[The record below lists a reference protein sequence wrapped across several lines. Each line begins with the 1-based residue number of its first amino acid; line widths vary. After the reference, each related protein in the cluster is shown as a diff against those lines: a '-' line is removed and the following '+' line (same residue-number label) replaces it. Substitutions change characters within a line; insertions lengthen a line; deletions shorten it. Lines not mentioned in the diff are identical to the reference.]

1 MPEWQRTVLRLRNYQ
16 KNSDD
21 NSSPATLSEGVG
33 MAVKQRISGKVICVE
48 LFAVI
53 RREFIYIS
61 YYFYVQL
68 RQIAFYWILGMV
80 IGSLVSVFAKDAIH
94 NCFGRIRD
102 KKWGIFGVIPAS
114 LLGIASPLCM
124 YGTIP
129 IAASFSRHGMRHDW
143 LAAFMM
149 SSVLLNPQLLF
160 YSTALGGTAM
170 AVRLFSCT
178 LCGIFAGLAVHFAYG
193 KKMFFDFAGFEPRA
207 SHDTDPNLVI
217 RFLKNL
223 GRNVRATALYFLIG
237 VLLSALFQRYV
248 PADGFAELFGKRNEG
263 FGVLMAATIG
273 VPLYACGGGTI
284 PLLRQWL
291 VSGMS
296 MGSAA
301 AFMITGPATKITN
314 LGALKIVLGA
324 RRFVLYLV
332 FVMVFSLVTG
342 LITNTIV

>member
-1 MPEWQRTVLRLRNYQ
+1 MWLMETV
-16 KNSDD
+16 
-21 NSSPATLSEGVG
+21 
-33 MAVKQRISGKVICVE
+33 
-48 LFAVI
+48 

-61 YYFYVQL
+61 YYFMVQL
-68 RQIAFYWILGMV
+68 RQIAFYLILGMV
-80 IGSLVSVFAKDAIH
+80 VGSFVSVFAKDAIH
-94 NCFGRIRD
+94 GCFERIKD
-102 KKWGIFGVIPAS
+102 KKWGVLGVVPAS

-160 YSTALGGTAM
+160 YSTALGGIAM
-170 AVRLFSCT
+170 AVRLVSCT
-178 LCGIFAGLAVHFAYG
+178 LCGIAAGLMVHIAYG
-193 KKMFFDFAGFEPRA
+193 KKPFFDFTGFEPRK
-207 SHDTDPNLVI
+207 SHDTDPNLFI

-223 GRNVRATALYFLIG
+223 GRNIRATGVYFLAG

-248 PADGFAELFGKRNEG
+248 PADGFSELFGKSNEG

-284 PLLRQWL
+284 PLLQQWL

-314 LGALKIVLGA
+314 LGALKIVLGV
-324 RRFVLYLV
+324 RRFLLYII
-332 FVMVFSLVTG
+332 FVMFFSLVTG
-342 LITNTIV
+342 LVTNFIV